1 MEFCIIDSLPS
12 ILMPLFSILI
22 SGGGD
27 FLAEGSFLGT
37 SKCEGML
44 LLLWLVGRLAWAN
57 SCFTTT
63 GGNTVLLVI
72 TFFDVEGTVDG
83 ALPGKVMQN
92 SVLKNAANLKNSE
105 IIKFG
110 EIDKTS
116 GYSITITQLRHRAF
130 HPYLAKILSSLTS
143 PLIMQV
149 VLILSTLF

>member
-1 MEFCIIDSLPS
+1 MEFCIFDSSPS

-92 SVLKNAANLKNSE
+92 SVTKTLQILRIRKLLNSGKLTKQAVTPSLLRSFGTAHS
-105 IIKFG
+105 IPILQKFF
-110 EIDKTS
+110 
-116 GYSITITQLRHRAF
+116 RHS
-130 HPYLAKILSSLTS
+130 HPH
-143 PLIMQV
+143 
-149 VLILSTLF
+149 

>member
-1 MEFCIIDSLPS
+1 MEFCIFDSSPS

-92 SVLKNAANLKNSE
+92 YTKTLQILRIRKLLNSGKLTKQAVTPSLLRSFGTAHS
-105 IIKFG
+105 IPILQKFF
-110 EIDKTS
+110 
-116 GYSITITQLRHRAF
+116 RHS
-130 HPYLAKILSSLTS
+130 HPY
-143 PLIMQV
+143 
-149 VLILSTLF
+149 

>member
-1 MEFCIIDSLPS
+1 MQIRNFVKKRNDSLFLNGIFVAFVNLPS

-72 TFFDVEGTVDG
+72 TFFDVEGIVDG
-83 ALPGKVMQN
+83 VLPRKVMQN
-92 SVLKNAANLKNSE
+92 YFKNFGKLLDSGKQAAAVVTPSLLRGRIPFLSCKNS
-105 IIKFG
+105 F
-110 EIDKTS
+110 
-116 GYSITITQLRHRAF
+116 
-130 HPYLAKILSSLTS
+130 LT
-143 PLIMQV
+143 PM
-149 VLILSTLF
+149 

>member
-1 MEFCIIDSLPS
+1 MQIRNFVKKRNDSLFLNGIFVAFVNLPS

-72 TFFDVEGTVDG
+72 TFFDVEGIVDG
-83 ALPGKVMQN
+83 VLPRKVMQN
-92 SVLKNAANLKNSE
+92 QLKNDAQKFRKLLHSGKLTKQAAAVVTPSLLRGRIPFLSCKNS
-105 IIKFG
+105 F
-110 EIDKTS
+110 
-116 GYSITITQLRHRAF
+116 
-130 HPYLAKILSSLTS
+130 LT
-143 PLIMQV
+143 PM
-149 VLILSTLF
+149 

>member
-1 MEFCIIDSLPS
+1 
-12 ILMPLFSILI
+12 MPLFSILI

-72 TFFDVEGTVDG
+72 TFFDVEGIVDG
-83 ALPGKVMQN
+83 VLPRKVMQN
-92 SVLKNAANLKNSE
+92 YLK
-105 IIKFG
+105 KFG
-110 EIDKTS
+110 KLLDS
-116 GYSITITQLRHRAF
+116 GKLTKQAAAQCLKITQNVAF
-130 HPYLAKILSSLTS
+130 EFLNFGIFHNFCPIKTDLSGNS
-143 PLIMQV
+143 V
-149 VLILSTLF
+149 